1 MQTGRMQPILILDCE
16 LGVIDLIIVC
26 SLEFD
31 NTEDRMWRDI
41 QMLKCGCPPQDDM
54 NSFPESIDWAN

>member
-1 MQTGRMQPILILDCE
+1 MCE

-54 NSFPESIDWAN
+54 NSFPESIDWTN